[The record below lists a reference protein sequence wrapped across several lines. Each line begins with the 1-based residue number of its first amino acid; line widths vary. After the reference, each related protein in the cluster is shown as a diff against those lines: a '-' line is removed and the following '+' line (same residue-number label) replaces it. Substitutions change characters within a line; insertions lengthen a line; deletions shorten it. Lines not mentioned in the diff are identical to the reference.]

1 MKKILLLFFA
11 FVFSLSLSFP
21 GATSAESYQNSFKL
35 LKITNGNT
43 ISFAYLFP
51 VNSYAFENV
60 DSISYEGFKYYLKNT
75 VSLLSDSYEEKAEGI
90 EGISVSKP
98 NYYSTY
104 DAVGFIIKFD
114 CLDAF
119 NEYFEVEDNE
129 PIVPKKSGVFIRK
142 STYNIS
148 FPFSKASADS
158 LISLMKNTVVM
169 WGTTFNKDVSTIVS
183 LYDYSTFVYE
193 LVSTSKLARSENM
206 SESGGLYYNTFERTY
221 EELAEEKP
229 ITIYYLEINRAMWY
243 LTVIVLV
250 IAILIGVLIW
260 HKISTRR
267 KKPKL

>member
-11 FVFSLSLSFP
+11 FVFSLSFSNL
-21 GATSAESYQNSFKL
+21 TKAESYENSFKL
-35 LKITNGNT
+35 LKITNGNSV
-43 ISFAYLFP
+43 SFAYLFP

-114 CLDAF
+114 NITAF
-119 NEYFEVEDNE
+119 NEYFEVEDE
-129 PIVPKKSGVFIRK
+129 PITPKKSGVFIRK